1 MRRQLRPAAAA
12 ALLVALASCTIG
24 PDYRL
29 PPTAV
34 PAAYKELDGWKPA
47 QPRQVASG
55 ASWWSIY
62 DDPELDRLEREI
74 DVSNQTL
81 KESEAAFR
89 QATAI
94 VAEGRAGYFPTVT
107 ADGSATRASEHLG
120 TSGTSSRGGGGAII
134 QNSFD
139 ASPTVS
145 WVPDIWGRIRR
156 TVESDVANAQAS
168 AADVAAARLSAQAT
182 LAIDYFE
189 LRIDDELKRTLDSAA
204 AAYQQALG
212 ITRNQYSAGVAAQTD
227 VITAE
232 TQLENAQAQAISFG
246 VQRATLEHAI
256 AVLTGRPPAEL
267 AIGVK
272 TLATNIP
279 VVPPGLPSTLLE
291 RRPDIAA
298 AERAVAA
305 ANAEIGVAETAYF
318 PDLTLTGAVGFASSE
333 LGNLFALSNSAWS
346 VGAALAGT
354 IYDGGLR
361 GAQVAA
367 ARAAYDQSVATYRQ
381 TVLAGLEQVED
392 ELSTL
397 RILEQQADVQARAL
411 QSARQAVQLT
421 LNQYQ
426 AGTVAYTSVVVAQTT
441 ALGDEETVLTI
452 LESRLVASATLV
464 EAVGGGWDRAQLPN
478 MAKGGN

>member
-1 MRRQLRPAAAA
+1 MARRIFAAG
-12 ALLVALASCTIG
+12 ALVGLASCTIG
-24 PDYRL
+24 PNYHL
-29 PPTAV
+29 PGTTV
-34 PAAYKELDGWKPA
+34 PPAYKELAGWKPA
-47 QPRQVASG
+47 QPREAASG
-55 ASWWSIY
+55 TPWWSIY
-62 DDPELDRLEREI
+62 DDPVLDRLERQI

-89 QATAI
+89 EATAI

-107 ADGSATRASEHLG
+107 AAGSATRASQRLSSLG
-120 TSGTSSRGGGGAII
+120 GSGRGGGGSIV

-139 ASPTVS
+139 VSPTVS

-168 AADVAAARLSAQAT
+168 AADLAAARLSAQAT

-189 LRIDDELKRTLDSAA
+189 LRIDDELKRTLDAA
-204 AAYQQALG
+204 VDAYQKSLQ
-212 ITRNQYSAGVAAQTD
+212 ITRNQYAAGVAAQTD

-232 TQLENAQAQAISFG
+232 TQLENAQAQGISFG

-267 AIGVK
+267 
-272 TLATNIP
+272 TLGTKALAGNVP
-279 VVPPGLPSTLLE
+279 VMPPGLPSTLLE

-298 AERAVAA
+298 AERAAAA
-305 ANAEIGVAETAYF
+305 ANAQIGIAETAYF
-318 PDLTLTGAVGFASSE
+318 PDLTLTGTIDFASTE
-333 LGNLFALSNSAWS
+333 LGNLLALSNSAWS
-346 VGAALAGT
+346 IGAQLAGT
-354 IYDGGLR
+354 IFDGGLR

-397 RILEQQADVQARAL
+397 RILAQQAAAQDRAL
-411 QSARQAVQLT
+411 LSARQAVQLT

-426 AGTVAYTSVVVAQTT
+426 AGTVAFTSVVLAQTT
-441 ALGDEETVLTI
+441 ALSDEQTTLTI
-452 LESRLVASATLV
+452 LESRLVASVTLV
-464 EAVGGGWDRAQLPN
+464 EAVGGGWDRAQLPSL
-478 MAKGGN
+478 AQGGK